1 MKKLRRKVISIF
13 LVTLMIFSSTITA
26 FAAST
31 DYTYKLSK
39 REYTFGYI
47 NGNPNKVAE
56 HVPKF
61 TAKNSKGKTLK
72 EGKDYVLDRPNS
84 WETKLPGIYKIY
96 YQFIGNYTGFA
107 STEYKVKP
115 RATNISGVSTKKKGF
130 TVKWKK
136 KSDLGDVSG
145 YQIQYSTSSKFKNA
159 KTVKVG
165 KSSASKTISNLKAK
179 KKYYVRMR
187 TYYNY
192 CTHTYVRCMKKTYTY
207 KGTVYSSWSKAK
219 IVKTK

>member
-1 MKKLRRKVISIF
+1 
-13 LVTLMIFSSTITA
+13 MIFSSTITA

-159 KTVKVG
+159 KSV
-165 KSSASKTISNLKAK
+165 TISKNKTVSKKITKLKAK
-179 KKYYVRMR
+179 KKYYVRIR
-187 TYYNY
+187 TY
-192 CTHTYVRCMKKTYTY
+192 KTV
-207 KGTVYSSWSKAK
+207 KVNGKNVKIYSSWSKTK
-219 IVKTK
+219 SVKTK

>member
-39 REYTFGYI
+39 REYTFGYV

-56 HVPKF
+56 HVPKI
-61 TAKNSKGKTLK
+61 TAKNGKGKTLK

-159 KTVKVG
+159 KSV
-165 KSSASKTISNLKAK
+165 TISKNKTVSKKITKLKAK
-179 KKYYVRMR
+179 KKYYVRIR
-187 TYYNY
+187 TY
-192 CTHTYVRCMKKTYTY
+192 KTV
-207 KGTVYSSWSKAK
+207 KVNGKNVKIYSSWSKTK
-219 IVKTK
+219 SVKTK